1 MNIEDELKEI
11 LNSAYDDVV
20 SERIQIEM
28 NDFKK
33 MEEFMSRAGDP
44 VESGETELWYM
55 SMSEHEG
62 LDAINEGEGGVK
74 ALSVLYKCSY
84 GDVYDALSD
93 KELIRE
99 CKEDNCV
106 GIITRSEAWAS
117 VLSRT
122 QNIKPSEADDRK
134 TVSLTTLTTPNGV
147 HIISRSGNELATSS
161 YSRHKI
167 TRGESKL
174 VDALVDACFG
184 W

>member
-1 MNIEDELKEI
+1 MNIEDELKDI
-11 LNSAYDDVV
+11 LDSAYDDVV

-33 MEEFMSRAGDP
+33 MEEFMTRAGDP

-55 SMSEHEG
+55 SLSEHEE
-62 LDAINEGEGGVK
+62 LNAINEGEDGVK

-93 KELIRE
+93 RELIRE

-117 VLSRT
+117 EISRT
-122 QNIKPSEADDRK
+122 QNIKPSEASDRK
-134 TVSLTTLTTPNGV
+134 TVSLMTLTTPNGV

-167 TRGESKL
+167 KRGESKL
-174 VDALVDACFG
+174 VDALVDACFS

>member
-1 MNIEDELKEI
+1 MNIEDELKDI
-11 LNSAYDDVV
+11 LDSAYDDVV
-20 SERIQIEM
+20 SERIQVEM

-33 MEEFMSRAGDP
+33 MEEFMTRAGDP

-55 SMSEHEG
+55 SLSEHEE

-93 KELIRE
+93 RELIRE

-117 VLSRT
+117 EISRT
-122 QNIKPSEADDRK
+122 QNIKPSEASDRK
-134 TVSLTTLTTPNGV
+134 TVSLMTLTTPNGV

-167 TRGESKL
+167 KRGESKL
-174 VDALVDACFG
+174 VDALVDACFS

>member
-1 MNIEDELKEI
+1 MNIEDELKDI
-11 LNSAYDDVV
+11 LDSAYDDVV

-33 MEEFMSRAGDP
+33 MEEFMTRAGDP

-55 SMSEHEG
+55 SLSEHQE
-62 LDAINEGEGGVK
+62 LDAINEGEDGVK

-93 KELIRE
+93 RELIRE

-117 VLSRT
+117 EISRT
-122 QNIKPSEADDRK
+122 QNIKPSEASDRK
-134 TVSLTTLTTPNGV
+134 TVSLMTLTTPNGV

-167 TRGESKL
+167 KRGESKL
-174 VDALVDACFG
+174 VDALVDACFS

>member
-1 MNIEDELKEI
+1 MNIEDELKDI
-11 LNSAYDDVV
+11 LDSAYDDVV

-33 MEEFMSRAGDP
+33 MEEFMTRAGDP

-55 SMSEHEG
+55 SLSEHDE

-93 KELIRE
+93 RELIRE

-117 VLSRT
+117 VIART
-122 QNIKPSEADDRK
+122 ENIAPSEAADRK
-134 TVSLTTLTTPNGV
+134 TVSLMTLTTPNGV

-167 TRGESKL
+167 KRGESKL
-174 VDALVDACFG
+174 VDALVDACFS

>member
-1 MNIEDELKEI
+1 MNIEDELKDI
-11 LNSAYDDVV
+11 LDSAYDDVV

-33 MEEFMSRAGDP
+33 MEEFMTRAGDP

-55 SMSEHEG
+55 SLSEHEE

-117 VLSRT
+117 EISRT
-122 QNIKPSEADDRK
+122 QNIKPSEASDKK
-134 TVSLTTLTTPNGV
+134 TVSLMTLTTPNGV

-167 TRGESKL
+167 KRGESKL
-174 VDALVDACFG
+174 VDALVDACFS

>member
-1 MNIEDELKEI
+1 MNIEDELKDI
-11 LNSAYDDVV
+11 LDSAYDDVV

-33 MEEFMSRAGDP
+33 MEEFMTRAGDP

-55 SMSEHEG
+55 SLSEHEE

-93 KELIRE
+93 RELIRE

-117 VLSRT
+117 EISRT
-122 QNIKPSEADDRK
+122 QNIKPSEASDRK
-134 TVSLTTLTTPNGV
+134 TVSLMTLTTPNGV

-167 TRGESKL
+167 KRGESKL
-174 VDALVDACFG
+174 VDALVDACFS

>member
-1 MNIEDELKEI
+1 MNIEDELKNI
-11 LNSAYDDVV
+11 LDSAYDDVV

-33 MEEFMSRAGDP
+33 MEEFMTRAGDP

-55 SMSEHEG
+55 SLSDHEE
-62 LDAINEGEGGVK
+62 LNAINEGEDGVK

-93 KELIRE
+93 RELIRE

-117 VLSRT
+117 EISRT
-122 QNIKPSEADDRK
+122 QNIKPSEASDRK
-134 TVSLTTLTTPNGV
+134 TVSLMTLTTPNGV

-167 TRGESKL
+167 KRGESKL
-174 VDALVDACFG
+174 VDALVDACFS

>member
-1 MNIEDELKEI
+1 MNIEDELKNI
-11 LNSAYDDVV
+11 LDSAYDDVV

-33 MEEFMSRAGDP
+33 MEEFMTRAGDP

-55 SMSEHEG
+55 SLSEHQE
-62 LDAINEGEGGVK
+62 LDAINEGEDGVK

-93 KELIRE
+93 RELIRE

-117 VLSRT
+117 EISRT
-122 QNIKPSEADDRK
+122 QNIKPSEASDRK
-134 TVSLTTLTTPNGV
+134 TVSLMTLTTPNGV

-167 TRGESKL
+167 KRGESKL
-174 VDALVDACFG
+174 VDALVDACFS

>member
-1 MNIEDELKEI
+1 MNIEDELKDI
-11 LNSAYDDVV
+11 LDSAYDDVV

-33 MEEFMSRAGDP
+33 MEEFMTRAGDP

-55 SMSEHEG
+55 SLSEHEE
-62 LDAINEGEGGVK
+62 LNAINEGEGGVK

-117 VLSRT
+117 EISRT
-122 QNIKPSEADDRK
+122 QNIKPSEASDRK
-134 TVSLTTLTTPNGV
+134 TVSLMTLTTPNGV

-167 TRGESKL
+167 KRGESKL
-174 VDALVDACFG
+174 VDALVDACFS